1 MAVQLRS
8 LSSGQAPNVFLM
20 PRDPNI
26 PGIKTKGTI
35 TGFGVALEHNL
46 VLDKIMA
53 IVVRPSYGW
62 FLSEIRTGSQS
73 KTGSHPDR
81 NTILQILK

>member
-1 MAVQLRS
+1 
-8 LSSGQAPNVFLM
+8 M

-35 TGFGVALEHNL
+35 TGFGVALEHHLMLN
-46 VLDKIMA
+46 KRMP

-62 FLSEIRTGSQS
+62 FLSEI
-73 KTGSHPDR
+73 HY
-81 NTILQILK
+81 